1 MNTRQ
6 RAGAT
11 GSAGHTGIGRNDTTV
26 SSRVDDT
33 VDSPTGTGGGRER
46 PSPIV
51 LPEVLRSAIDRF
63 GDGLD
68 WVRRNEDGGAVV
80 YSPSADIFWKPE
92 MWLRIEGG
100 ERKCF
105 YGTEIFLALKEF
117 CRAQH

>member
-68 WVRRNEDGGAVV
+68 CVRRNEDGGVVV
-80 YSPSADIFWKPE
+80 YRAPRKIPIPSLDRLE
-92 MWLRIEGG
+92 SGG
-100 ERKCF
+100 F
-105 YGTEIFLALKEF
+105 DA
-117 CRAQH
+117 